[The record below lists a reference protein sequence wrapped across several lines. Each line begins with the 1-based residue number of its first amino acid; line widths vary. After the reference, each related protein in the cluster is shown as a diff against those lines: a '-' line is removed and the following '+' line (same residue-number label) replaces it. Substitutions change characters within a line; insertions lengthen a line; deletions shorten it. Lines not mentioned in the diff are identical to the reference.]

1 MLLSD
6 MISIQTPQV
15 KKIANENQN
24 IWNYLG
30 QSQNETEKEPSKVE
44 NSENRDRIAS
54 FDEI

>member
-6 MISIQTPQV
+6 MISIQTPQA
-15 KKIANENQN
+15 KKIVNENQN

>member
-6 MISIQTPQV
+6 MISIQTPQA

-30 QSQNETEKEPSKVE
+30 QSQNETEKELSKVE

>member
-6 MISIQTPQV
+6 MISIQTPQA

-30 QSQNETEKEPSKVE
+30 QSQNETEQEPSKVE